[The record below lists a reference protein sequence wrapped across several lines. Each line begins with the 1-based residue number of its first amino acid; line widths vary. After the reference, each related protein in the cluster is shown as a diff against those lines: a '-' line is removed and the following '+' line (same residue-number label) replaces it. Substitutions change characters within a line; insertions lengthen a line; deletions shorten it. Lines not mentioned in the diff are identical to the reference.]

1 MPRCGMIMDDAKQ
14 ICIFGIRHHG
24 PGCARSL
31 VRALE
36 EWQPD
41 VLLIEGPPEGESVLP
56 LAADESMTPPVAL
69 LVYSEEEAG
78 RAAFYPFA
86 EFSPEWQALCHAL
99 RRNVAVRFMDL
110 PVAVRF
116 ALEKAAEA
124 QAGSAAL
131 PTEKSAENAEEA
143 DGREEEF
150 FSEHAVSSEQPV
162 PAAGAEEQSSDTYGE
177 EAAGDSD
184 TCFDPADPLDWLG
197 RAAGYE
203 SGEDWWNHMV
213 EERLDGLELFD
224 AIREA
229 MTAVRQEREKR
240 LGAPE
245 KTEALREAHMRSCLR
260 RAKKE
265 GFSRIAVVCGAWHVP
280 ALEAKVAAK
289 DDNALLKGLPKV
301 KVAAT
306 WAPWTYAG
314 LSVRS
319 GYGAGVDSPAWYE
332 HLWRAKSA
340 ESRAVSWLTSAA
352 RLFREEGLDCSPA
365 HIIESA
371 RLAEALAAIRQRPS
385 AGLPELCEAL
395 QTVVCMGEETPMRLI
410 SRRLI
415 TGEKLGQVPEGV
427 PAVPLQRD
435 IERLQKKLRLKPE
448 ASQKT
453 LDLDLRRDVDLARS
467 RMLHRMN
474 ILDIPW
480 GTDRREGGGKGTFH
494 EIWLLQW
501 EPKLVVDIINA
512 GTWGNTLYDAAVH
525 RVLDKASRA
534 DLPEL
539 AGLMNTAILADLG
552 SAVNGLV
559 RTLEDKAA
567 LTTDTLQLVR
577 TLPEL
582 VRVAR
587 YGDVRGTD
595 AGMVLALVEGMVPR
609 MAVGLHA
616 ALTGLNEESSSEL
629 AAPLRAADEA
639 MRLVGREELAVMW
652 RQALFRLLPEESGV
666 HAVLR
671 GLAARLLFDDEAL
684 SGEEVASLM
693 GLALSPASEPEQSA
707 AWLSSFLGES
717 AMVLLHD
724 DMLWRLVDEWLLSLS
739 SERFVNV
746 LPMLRRTFTE
756 FSAPERRQL
765 AERARRAPSVR
776 QAGEKSVSQ
785 VSWDEERA
793 ALVLPYLRTILGLAG
808 GDTGEKERDAHG

>member
-1 MPRCGMIMDDAKQ
+1 MIMDDAKQ

-56 LAADESMTPPVAL
+56 LAADEAMTPPVAL
-69 LVYSEEEAG
+69 LVYSEEESG
-78 RAAFYPFA
+78 RAAFYPLA
-86 EFSPEWQALCHAL
+86 EFSPEWQALRHAL

-116 ALEKAAEA
+116 ALEKEAEA
-124 QAGSAAL
+124 QTGSAAM
-131 PTEKSAENAEEA
+131 PTEKSEENAEDA
-143 DGREEEF
+143 GGREEEF
-150 FSEHAVSSEQPV
+150 SSEHAVSSEQPV
-162 PAAGAEEQSSDTYGE
+162 PVAGAEEQSSDTYGE
-177 EAAGDSD
+177 GAAVDSD
-184 TCFDPADPLDWLG
+184 ACFDPADPLDWLG

-213 EERLDGLELFD
+213 EERLDGLELFA

-289 DDNALLKGLPKV
+289 DDNALLKGLPRV

-395 QTVVCMGEETPMRLI
+395 QTVVCMGEETPMSLI

-609 MAVGLHA
+609 VAVGLHS
-616 ALTGLNEESSSEL
+616 ALTGLNEEGSSEL

-652 RQALFRLLPEESGV
+652 RQALFRLLSEESGV

-671 GLAARLLFDDEAL
+671 GLAVRLLFDDEAL
-684 SGEEVASLM
+684 SVDGVAAFMS
-693 GLALSPASEPEQSA
+693 LALSPASEPEQAA
-707 AWLSSFLGES
+707 AWLSSFLGKS

-724 DMLWRLVDEWLLSLS
+724 DRLWQLVDSWLVSLS

-765 AERARRAPSVR
+765 AERARRVPSASRSGSGNVR
-776 QAGEKSVSQ
+776 PVFLN
-785 VSWDEERA
+785 EERA

-808 GDTGEKERDAHG
+808 GGTGEKERDAHG

>member
-1 MPRCGMIMDDAKQ
+1 MTMDDARQ
-14 ICIFGIRHHG
+14 IRIFGIRHHG

-41 VLLIEGPPEGESVLP
+41 ALLIEGPPEGESVLP
-56 LAADESMTPPVAL
+56 LAADEAMNPPVAL
-69 LVYSEEEAG
+69 LVYAEDDAR

-86 EFSPEWQALCHAL
+86 EFSPEWQALRHAL
-99 RRNVAVRFMDL
+99 ARNVPVRFMDL
-110 PVAVRF
+110 PMAVRF
-116 ALEKAAEA
+116 AMEKAE
-124 QAGSAAL
+124 
-131 PTEKSAENAEEA
+131 
-143 DGREEEF
+143 
-150 FSEHAVSSEQPV
+150 
-162 PAAGAEEQSSDTYGE
+162 E
-177 EAAGDSD
+177 EAAQMEEEAGVGKAQDAGEDETSAEVADAENSSDSSAEAEGGASRMEEAESD
-184 TCFDPADPLDWLG
+184 SSFDVADPLDWLG

-213 EERLDGLELFD
+213 EERLDGLELFE

-229 MTAVRQEREKR
+229 MTAVRQEREA
-240 LGAPE
+240 GHGVPE
-245 KTEALREAHMRSCLR
+245 GMEALREAHMRSCLR

-265 GFSRIAVVCGAWHVP
+265 GFAHIAVVCGAWHVP
-280 ALEAKVAAK
+280 ALEAKVAAR
-289 DDNALLKGLPKV
+289 DDNALLKGLPKM

-319 GYGAGVDSPAWYE
+319 GYGAGVTSPAWYE
-332 HLWRAKSA
+332 HLWRA
-340 ESRAVSWLTSAA
+340 ESEETRVVSWLARAA

-365 HIIESA
+365 HVIESA
-371 RLAEALAAIRQRPS
+371 RLAETLAALRARPG

-395 QTVVCMGEETPMRLI
+395 RTVVCMGEEAPMRLVE
-410 SRRLI
+410 RRLI

-494 EIWLLQW
+494 ELWLLQW
-501 EPKLVVDIINA
+501 EPKLIVDIINA
-512 GTWGNTLYDAAVH
+512 GSWGSTLQDAAVR
-525 RVLDKASRA
+525 RVLDQASRA
-534 DLPEL
+534 GLPEL
-539 AGLMNTAILADLG
+539 AKLMDAALLADLG
-552 SAVNGLV
+552 PAIDGLV
-559 RTLEDKAA
+559 RTLEDRAA

-587 YGDVRGTD
+587 YGDVRGTN

-609 MAVGLHA
+609 VVVGLHA
-616 ALTGLNEESSSEL
+616 ALSGLNAEGSAEL
-629 AAPLRAADEA
+629 LAPLRAANDA
-639 MRLVGREELAVMW
+639 MRLIGREDLALMW
-652 RQALFRLLPEESGV
+652 RQALCRLLSEESGV
-666 HAVLR
+666 HAVIR
-671 GLAARLLFDDEAL
+671 GLCARLLFDDEAL
-684 SGEEVASLM
+684 SAGEVETLM
-693 GLALSPASEPEQSA
+693 GLALSPASEPEDA
-707 AWLSSFLGES
+707 ASWLSSFLGES

-724 DMLWRLVDEWLLSLS
+724 DALWRLVDEWLVSFS
-739 SERFVNV
+739 AERFVNV

-765 AERARRAPSVR
+765 AERARRTGVVR
-776 QAGEKSVSQ
+776 HAGAKRPHQ

-793 ALVLPYLRTILGLAG
+793 ALVLPFLRTILGLAG
-808 GDTGEKERDAHG
+808 SGTDAKERGAHE